1 MVLHISG
8 KRSIIGKV
16 IPGTQWANSV
26 DIPKRPIQNNKI
38 LQEHQSLEQLDPTIP
53 VEEFDLEKYVN
64 IIHDNRRKR
73 QIKCTN
79 DTHNATVRYVL
90 FIVDTSGSISKA
102 DFDAVKE
109 IIANISDALCDHLK
123 FALLTYSRY
132 IHLEF
137 CFNCYNDRRDI
148 RSAILR
154 SGYRGG
160 PTHTTSAIKC
170 ACEQILT
177 TSCGLPAGILTP
189 NIDVILLTDG
199 KHNGPCR
206 SRLSA
211 TVECLH
217 NRENINTFGIGV
229 GSIDYESVRALTN
242 GEGANIFR
250 AENFTELQQLFTLI
264 HNLLATKDENKDPIY
279 RCAAHDGSPCKH

>member
-1 MVLHISG
+1 M
-8 KRSIIGKV
+8 
-16 IPGTQWANSV
+16 
-26 DIPKRPIQNNKI
+26 DIPKESVQANKM
-38 LQEHQSLEQLDPTIP
+38 LQENQHLEQLDPSIP

-64 IIHDNRRKR
+64 IINDNRKKR

-90 FIVDTSGSISKA
+90 FIVDTSGSIGKA
-102 DFDAVKE
+102 NFDKVKD
-109 IIANISDALCDHLK
+109 IIADISDALCDHLK
-123 FALLTYSRY
+123 FALLTYSNY

-160 PTHTTSAIKC
+160 LTHTTDAIKC

-177 TSCGLPAGILTP
+177 RACGLPEGIMTP
-189 NIDVILLTDG
+189 NIDVVLLTDG
-199 KHNGPCR
+199 NHNGPCR
-206 SRLSA
+206 SRLDT

-217 NRENINTFGIGV
+217 EERNINTFGIGV
-229 GSIDYESVRALTN
+229 GSIDYDSVKALTN
-242 GEGANIFR
+242 AGDATNGDIANIFR
-250 AENFTELQQLFTLI
+250 VGNFTLLQQLFMIIQTQ
-264 HNLLATKDENKDPIY
+264 LARKDTNGDPVY
-279 RCAAHDGSPCKH
+279 RCATYDGHLCKQ